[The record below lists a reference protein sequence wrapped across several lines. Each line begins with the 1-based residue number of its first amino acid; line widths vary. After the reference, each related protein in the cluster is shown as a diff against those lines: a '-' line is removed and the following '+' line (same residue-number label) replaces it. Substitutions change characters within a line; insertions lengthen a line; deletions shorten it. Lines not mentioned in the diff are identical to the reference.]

1 VESNDTAARFA
12 ISDEEPIPLDNIEV
26 HLTALLEAW
35 NPTTPRQ
42 SIPDSEWAAELTS
55 YLNSLVDLRV
65 KNVRSWLDCNT
76 MRFQGDHAAIQ
87 NLHRRFDNMVIEM
100 KANIQICGAQCSSC
114 HLLCIHS
121 RFHEGDHSCNTT
133 HKCAHICGFCECE
146 GDVKPCSAR
155 AGHPGKHICVVTAH
169 LCGEPCKLLGR
180 RGCLEDC
187 TKVSDVTAFSSFV
200 FFYIFTGR

>member
-12 ISDEEPIPLDNIEV
+12 ISDEEPIPPVNIEM

-65 KNVRSWLDCNT
+65 NHVQSWLDCNT

-87 NLHRRFDNMVIEM
+87 DLRRRFDNMVIEM
-100 KANIQICGAQCSSC
+100 KTNIQICGAQCSSC
-114 HLLCIHS
+114 HLLCIRS
-121 RFHEGDHSCNTT
+121 RFHEGNHSCNTT
-133 HKCAHICGFCECE
+133 HKCAHICGFCE
-146 GDVKPCSAR
+146 GDTKPCSTR
-155 AGHPGKHICVVTAH
+155 CVMFSLSITVTERGVVLVTLESICT
-169 LCGEPCKLLGR
+169 
-180 RGCLEDC
+180 
-187 TKVSDVTAFSSFV
+187 
-200 FFYIFTGR
+200 